1 LEEKMRA
8 VLQRVKE
15 ARVTVNGEKAGEI
28 GPGLLIFLGVE
39 KDDTPADAVYMASK
53 IVSLRIFADGSD
65 KFNLS
70 LLDVGGECLIV
81 SQFTLLSDCRKG
93 KRPSFDQAAPPAL
106 ARQLY
111 EFFVTEV
118 RRLVVPKADS
128 PGQSVPV
135 ATGEFQAK
143 MEVSL
148 VNDGPVTILLDS
160 RKQKRS

>member
-1 LEEKMRA
+1 MRA
-8 VLQRVKE
+8 VLQRVNE

-39 KDDTPADAVYMASK
+39 KDDTPADVAYMASK

-148 VNDGPVTILLDS
+148 VNDGPVTIVLDS
-160 RKQKRS
+160 RKQKHS

>member
-1 LEEKMRA
+1 MRA

-39 KDDTPADAVYMASK
+39 KDDTSADAVYMASK

-81 SQFTLLSDCRKG
+81 SQFTLLSDCHKG

-160 RKQKRS
+160 RKQKHS

>member
-1 LEEKMRA
+1 MRA

-15 ARVTVNGEKAGEI
+15 ARVTVDGKKAGEI
-28 GPGLLIFLGVE
+28 GHGLLIFLGVE
-39 KDDTPADAVYMASK
+39 KDDTPSDAAYMASK
-53 IVSLRIFADGSD
+53 IASLRIFADGSD

-81 SQFTLLSDCRKG
+81 SQFTLLGDCRKG

-106 ARQLY
+106 ARPLY
-111 EFFVTEV
+111 ELFVTEV
-118 RRLVVPKADS
+118 RRLC
-128 PGQSVPV
+128 VPV
-135 ATGEFQAK
+135 ATGEFQAR

-160 RKQKRS
+160 KKQKRS

>member
-1 LEEKMRA
+1 MRA

-28 GPGLLIFLGVE
+28 GSGLLIFLGVE
-39 KDDTPADAVYMASK
+39 KDDTPADAVYMTSK

-111 EFFVTEV
+111 ELFVTEV
-118 RRLVVPKADS
+118 RRC
-128 PGQSVPV
+128 VPV
-135 ATGEFQAK
+135 ATGEFQAR

-148 VNDGPVTILLDS
+148 VNDGPVTIVLDS
-160 RKQKRS
+160 RKQKHS

>member
-1 LEEKMRA
+1 MRA

-28 GPGLLIFLGVE
+28 GPGLLIFMGVE

-53 IVSLRIFADGSD
+53 IVSLRIFDDGSD
-65 KFNLS
+65 KINLS

-118 RRLVVPKADS
+118 RRL
-128 PGQSVPV
+128 GVPV

-160 RKQKRS
+160 RKQKHS

>member
-1 LEEKMRA
+1 MRA

-15 ARVTVNGEKAGEI
+15 ACVTVDGKKAGEI

-39 KDDTPADAVYMASK
+39 KDDTPSDAAYMASK

-81 SQFTLLSDCRKG
+81 SQFTLLGDCRKG
-93 KRPSFDQAAPPAL
+93 KRPSFEQAAPPGL

-111 EFFVTEV
+111 ELFVIEV
-118 RRLVVPKADS
+118 RRLC
-128 PGQSVPV
+128 VPV
-135 ATGEFQAK
+135 ATGEFQAR

-148 VNDGPVTILLDS
+148 INDGPVTILLDS
-160 RKQKRS
+160 KKQKRP

>member
-1 LEEKMRA
+1 MRA

-39 KDDTPADAVYMASK
+39 KDDTSADAVYMASK

-160 RKQKRS
+160 RKQKHS

>member
-1 LEEKMRA
+1 MRA

-15 ARVTVNGEKAGEI
+15 ACVTVDGKKAGEI

-39 KDDTPADAVYMASK
+39 KDDTPSDAAYMASK

-81 SQFTLLSDCRKG
+81 SQFTLLGDCRKG
-93 KRPSFDQAAPPAL
+93 KRPSFEQAAPPGL

-111 EFFVTEV
+111 ELFVTEV
-118 RRLVVPKADS
+118 RRLC
-128 PGQSVPV
+128 VPV
-135 ATGEFQAK
+135 ATGEFQAR

-148 VNDGPVTILLDS
+148 INDGPVTILLDS
-160 RKQKRS
+160 KKQKRP

>member
-1 LEEKMRA
+1 MRA

-15 ARVTVNGEKAGEI
+15 ARVTVDGKKAGEI

-39 KDDTPADAVYMASK
+39 KDDTPSDAAYMASK

-70 LLDVGGECLIV
+70 LLDVGGGCLIV
-81 SQFTLLSDCRKG
+81 SQFTLLGDCRKG

-111 EFFVTEV
+111 ELFVTEV
-118 RRLVVPKADS
+118 RRLC
-128 PGQSVPV
+128 VPV
-135 ATGEFQAK
+135 ATGEFQAR

-148 VNDGPVTILLDS
+148 VNDGPVTILLGS
-160 RKQKRS
+160 KKQNRS

>member
-1 LEEKMRA
+1 MRA

-15 ARVTVNGEKAGEI
+15 ARVTVDGKKAGEI

-39 KDDTPADAVYMASK
+39 RDDTPADAAYMASK

-70 LLDVGGECLIV
+70 LLDVSGECLIV
-81 SQFTLLSDCRKG
+81 SQFTLLGDCRKG

-128 PGQSVPV
+128 PGRSVPV
-135 ATGEFQAK
+135 ATGEFQAR

-160 RKQKRS
+160 RKQKHS

>member
-1 LEEKMRA
+1 MRA

-15 ARVTVNGEKAGEI
+15 ARVTVDGKKAGEI

-39 KDDTPADAVYMASK
+39 KDDTPSDAAYMASK
-53 IVSLRIFADGSD
+53 IVSLRIFADESD

-81 SQFTLLSDCRKG
+81 SQFTLLGDCRKG
-93 KRPSFDQAAPPAL
+93 KRPSFDQAAPPTL

-111 EFFVTEV
+111 ELFVTEV
-118 RRLVVPKADS
+118 RRLC
-128 PGQSVPV
+128 VPV
-135 ATGEFQAK
+135 ATGEFQAR

-160 RKQKRS
+160 KKQKRS

>member
-1 LEEKMRA
+1 MRA

-28 GPGLLIFLGVE
+28 GPGLLIFMGVE

-65 KFNLS
+65 KFNLA

-118 RRLVVPKADS
+118 RRL
-128 PGQSVPV
+128 GVPV

-160 RKQKRS
+160 RKQKHS

>member
-1 LEEKMRA
+1 MRA

-15 ARVTVNGEKAGEI
+15 SRVTVNGKKAGEI

-39 KDDTPADAVYMASK
+39 KDDTPADTVYMASK

-81 SQFTLLSDCRKG
+81 SQFTLLGDCRKG

-111 EFFVTEV
+111 ELFVTEV
-118 RRLVVPKADS
+118 RRLC
-128 PGQSVPV
+128 VPV
-135 ATGEFQAK
+135 ATGEFQAR

-160 RKQKRS
+160 KKQKHS